1 MAQSAPAPEL
11 CSFDPVLLPSSS
23 SSLSLLST
31 LSAMVG
37 RLSQLVWSSFCSKS
51 TPQESVWGL
60 AGTEAEEPNDAEE
73 LVSGGVAVD

>member
-1 MAQSAPAPEL
+1 
-11 CSFDPVLLPSSS
+11 
-23 SSLSLLST
+23 
-31 LSAMVG
+31 MVG

-60 AGTEAEEPNDAEE
+60 AGVEAEEPNDAEE